1 MLIVIVTLVLLGGYI
16 VFFIIPWANEKFITW
31 SNEKLTEALGTEAS
45 VSSLGLTRD
54 GKIIVKNLMIS
65 DPLREDE
72 TFFYSPR
79 VEVKLNPLTVVKEGI
94 NISSVYILRPMVSI
108 YRREDG
114 KWNVQN
120 FGRKEKDDSKVEE
133 EEKSEGKPFRLR
145 ISEVTLEGCVTKLK
159 GILGEE
165 IVTVL
170 DHKGAI
176 DLTRKKQEIF
186 LWNTN
191 FNTTYMTLTDM
202 NASGKLTYEGKVLS
216 FENFEVIRDSTDIKL
231 EGEIDFEGRDR
242 VDINIARSRFDL
254 DHLPPRYG
262 LHDKVKGNVDLE
274 LSLHGY
280 INSPE
285 ITSRVYRANGETF
298 EYPYE
303 DLSCLFHMNEGK
315 IDVTE
320 LSADFLGGVIEG
332 DVSFFLKESP
342 RAFRVDLLVSGID
355 ITELPLNIPEKYR
368 TDLNGQVV
376 VYGAGFSK
384 DSHNST
390 ILLDLEESIFRETPL
405 DLLQAQVLATGD
417 GFHVVSS
424 RIEQGEGL
432 IELTGDLGIE
442 APDVRVNT
450 EAVTI
455 STLRRLLDI
464 SYDIEGNLYCSVS
477 IADGYSSP
485 GVHGQIVVKDGDV
498 AGWTFAGLEGDIG
511 IDQAGGMVNGEIDLK
526 AFMLGKGWLTAK
538 EARVIALFDREGIR
552 FDSLNIMI
560 SDSTSVDGS
569 GVFRYYRD
577 RVEVSTG
584 GLRLVHKGT
593 GVYVKNFLSEFDW
606 KKKEMDVEE
615 LHLDVAGGEVFLR
628 GSFAWPEMI
637 GFEVEARS
645 VRLDSLEAFIP
656 DRYEISGDLD
666 LRFEVSESFDYPEV
680 ELEARVYRPGLEGV
694 QADTLLAM
702 ASYADSRFR
711 IKKLIVKGAG
721 QNCSV
726 VGSIPLRLSL
736 SPFQIEGEYD
746 DSIGMQVD
754 LGRIDLR
761 SLKLLTD
768 EVDFLGGHIEG
779 DITIGGT
786 LREPVWKGGGG
797 IHDGDGTIV
806 RTNTYFTNF
815 EAGYSFQDDIFTI
828 QELTASL
835 MGGGSLGGSGNLKMN
850 GFLPDSIDFDLNAQD
865 YMVNQARYI
874 SSLLFDS
881 NLEVVGSVRGPE
893 VKGDVTIHH
902 GVMDVPIGG
911 NGTTRG
917 DDSTIPFL
925 LQLDVQAENDL
936 WIRNKQVNIEIFLD
950 MELVTRDGE
959 VRPIGDLEIIRGT
972 YTYFGTIFDIDEG
985 EILFLG
991 SDPINPSLNVLTTHQ
1006 IRGTVTENG
1015 SNVRVNND
1023 FQLKVYGT
1031 YRDVEFDIIVYDSNG
1046 DVIPIDRQR
1055 AMTLLLAN
1063 MTNEEFNQQAAL
1075 SQQRFIGQIEGILNQ
1090 QTSSLIQPISR
1101 LDVLEL
1107 RTNLL
1112 SGNSEESR
1120 AQVTVGEYLMKDFF
1134 VSYSQDILDPS
1145 INNIAVEVFLGKKSS
1160 LIGQT
1165 DSQGRQYSIELRY
1178 RMSY

>member
-1 MLIVIVTLVLLGGYI
+1 MNKDRLILLIVIVILLLLGGYM
-16 VFFIIPWANEKFITW
+16 VHFIIPWANEKFITW
-31 SNEKLTEALGTEAS
+31 SSEKLTETLGTEAS
-45 VSSLGLTRD
+45 ISSLGLTRD
-54 GKIIVKNLMIS
+54 GKIIVKNLMIA
-65 DPLREDE
+65 DPLRENE

-94 NISSVYILRPMVSI
+94 NLSSVYILRPMVSI

-114 KWNVQN
+114 KWNIQD
-120 FGRKEKDDSKVEE
+120 FGKKKKDESKVEE
-133 EEKSEGKPFRLR
+133 EEKRESKPFRLR

-159 GILGEE
+159 GVLGEE
-165 IVTVL
+165 IITVL
-170 DHKGAI
+170 DHKGAV

-186 LWNTN
+186 LWDTK

-202 NASGKLTYEGKVLS
+202 NASGKLTYERKVLS

-242 VDINIARSRFDL
+242 VNIQVARSRFDL

-262 LHDKVKGNVDLE
+262 LRHKVKGNVDLE
-274 LSLHGY
+274 LSLNGY

-285 ITSRVYRANGETF
+285 ITSRVYHATGETF
-298 EYPYE
+298 DYPYE

-315 IDVTE
+315 IDVSE
-320 LSADFLGGVIEG
+320 LSANFIGGIVEG
-332 DVSFFLKESP
+332 DVSFFLRESP

-355 ITELPLNIPEKYR
+355 ITELPLKIPERYR

-376 VYGAGFSK
+376 AYGAGFSK
-384 DSHNST
+384 SSHNST
-390 ILLDLEESIFRETPL
+390 ILLDLDESIFRKIPL

-432 IELTGDLGIE
+432 IELTGDLGNE
-442 APDVRVNT
+442 APDVMVKT

-455 STLRRLLDI
+455 SVLRRLLDI
-464 SYDIEGNLYCSVS
+464 SYDIEGKLYCSVS
-477 IADGYSSP
+477 ITDGYSHP
-485 GVHGQIVVKDGDV
+485 GVRGQIVVKDGDV
-498 AGWTFAGLEGDIG
+498 SGWTFAGIEGDIG
-511 IDQAGGMVNGEIDLK
+511 IDQAGGMVDGEVDLK
-526 AFMLGKGWLTAK
+526 AFMLGKDWLTVK
-538 EARVIALFDREGIR
+538 EAQVVALFDREGVRI
-552 FDSLNIMI
+552 DSLKIIMN
-560 SDSTSVDGS
+560 DSTSVDGS
-569 GVFRYYRD
+569 GNLLYEGD

-584 GLRLVHKGT
+584 DLRLVHNGT
-593 GVYVKNFLSEFDW
+593 DVVVENFLSEFDW
-606 KKKEMDVEE
+606 KKKEMDVDE
-615 LHLDVAGGEVFLR
+615 LHLDVAGGDLFLR
-628 GSFAWPEMI
+628 GSFSWPEMI
-637 GFEVEARS
+637 RFEVEARS
-645 VRLDSLEAFIP
+645 VKLDSLEAFIP
-656 DRYEISGDLD
+656 DGYEIDGDLD
-666 LRFEVSESFDYPEV
+666 LRLEISESFDYPEV
-680 ELEARVYRPGLEGV
+680 ALEARVYQPGLEGL
-694 QADTLLAM
+694 QADTLLVI
-702 ASYADSRFR
+702 ASYADSQLLVNR
-711 IKKLIVKGAG
+711 LIIEGEG

-726 VGSIPLRLSL
+726 EGSLPLRLSL
-736 SPFQIEGEYD
+736 SPLQIEGEYG
-746 DSIGMQVD
+746 DSIGVQID

-786 LREPVWKGGGG
+786 LGEPVWNGGGG
-797 IHDGDGTIV
+797 IKGGDGIIT
-806 RTNTYFTNF
+806 RTNTYFSDF
-815 EAGYSFQDDIFTI
+815 EAGFSFQDDIFTV
-828 QELTASL
+828 QEMTASL
-835 MGGGSLGGSGNLKMN
+835 MGGGSLGGGGNLKMN
-850 GFLPDSIDFDLNAQD
+850 GFLPDSIDFDLTAQN
-865 YMVNQARYI
+865 YMVNQVRYI

-881 NLEVVGSVRGPE
+881 DLEVVGSITGPE
-893 VKGDVTIHH
+893 VKGDVTIQQ

-917 DDSTIPFL
+917 DDSSIPFF
-925 LQLDVQAENDL
+925 LQVDIQAENDL

-985 EILFLG
+985 EILFFG
-991 SDPINPSLNVLTTHQ
+991 SDPINPSLNVLTTRQ

-1015 SNVRVNND
+1015 SNVRVKND
-1023 FQLKVYGT
+1023 FQLTVYGT
-1031 YRDVEFDIIVYDSNG
+1031 YRDVEFDIIVYDNNG

-1063 MTNEEFNQQAAL
+1063 MTNEEFNQH
-1075 SQQRFIGQIEGILNQ
+1075 
-1090 QTSSLIQPISR
+1090 QPISN

-1112 SGNSEESR
+1112 SGDSEETR
-1120 AQVTVGEYLMKDFF
+1120 AQVTIGEYLMKDFF